1 MFRPSP
7 QLPFPQPIPSLPLVG
22 VNPASEQGFCS
33 SGCGVAG
40 AVLVSVPM
48 GDIET
53 YIRLRNS
60 GIALVEHIP
69 GSPDKLRAL
78 GADPADATELA
89 GLHQVYFG
97 PTRFT
102 GKQKKARAAAIQQR
116 HSLSA
121 LTLIETYVS
130 KVKKTLDAWNLR
142 AKLAATPAHR
152 IRAVATARLKE
163 LRSKRIAKPGVRI
176 TYRAQGPNTLS
187 ITDDA
192 TTIANMRGVLE
203 STNTTDLLQAANDV
217 FFNQATGAKPAVR
230 TQVIVTLNELDQIIN
245 GDGDEIELNLTN
257 GGRMTGAE
265 FLTHKF
271 AQIGYATIVHPIEG
285 PINTWRLERGA
296 NFNQRLT
303 LHAEFDTCSRPG
315 CNKPADYC
323 QIHHLIPWQA
333 GGYTNIKN
341 LTFLCAYHNGIND
354 DDPLKPTGRGY
365 MYRLNT
371 GVSFIPPWGTPIT
384 EMPGYQEALARL
396 NAEKAATAPAQLPDP
411 PPDSS

>member
-1 MFRPSP
+1 
-7 QLPFPQPIPSLPLVG
+7 
-22 VNPASEQGFCS
+22 
-33 SGCGVAG
+33 
-40 AVLVSVPM
+40 M

-53 YIRLRNS
+53 YLRLRNS

-69 GSPDKLRAL
+69 GTPDELRAL

-102 GKQKKARAAAIQQR
+102 GKQKKARQAALAQK
-116 HSLSA
+116 HSLGT
-121 LTLIETYVS
+121 LTLIESYTAR
-130 KVKKTLDAWNLR
+130 VKKTLDAWNLR
-142 AKLAATPAHR
+142 VKLAATPAHR
-152 IRAVATARLKE
+152 IPTVAAARLKE
-163 LRSKRIAKPGVRI
+163 LRAKRTAKPGVRI
-176 TYRAQGPNTLS
+176 TYRAEGPNTLS

-192 TTIANMRGVLE
+192 TTIANMRAVLE
-203 STNTTDLLQAANDV
+203 STNTTDLLKAANDV
-217 FFNQATGAKPAVR
+217 FFKEGTGSTPAVR
-230 TQVIVTLNELDQIIN
+230 TQVIITLNELDQIIN
-245 GDGDEIELNLTN
+245 GDGDDIELKLTN
-257 GGRMTGAE
+257 GARMTGAE

-271 AQIGYATIVHPIEG
+271 ADIGYATIVHPLDG
-285 PINTWRLERGA
+285 PINTWRLSRGA
-296 NFNQRLT
+296 NLNQRLT
-303 LHAEFDTCSRPG
+303 LHAEFHTCSRPG

-323 QIHHLIPWQA
+323 QVHHLVPWQA

-354 DDPLKPTGRGY
+354 DDPHRPTGRGY

-384 EMPGYQEALARL
+384 AMPEYQEALARL
-396 NAEKAATAPAQLPDP
+396 NTEQASTRGAEKTQATAQGAATTPGTASQSQAVPEQPPDP

>member
-1 MFRPSP
+1 
-7 QLPFPQPIPSLPLVG
+7 
-22 VNPASEQGFCS
+22 
-33 SGCGVAG
+33 
-40 AVLVSVPM
+40 M

-69 GSPDKLRAL
+69 GTPDELRAL
-78 GADPADATELA
+78 GADASDATELA

-102 GKQKKARAAAIQQR
+102 GKQRKARAAALQQR
-116 HSLSA
+116 HSLST

-152 IRAVATARLKE
+152 IPTVAATRLKE

-192 TTIANMRGVLE
+192 TTIANMRAVLE
-203 STNTTDLLQAANDV
+203 STNNTDLLKAANDV
-217 FFNQATGAKPAVR
+217 FFNQATGTKPSVR

-257 GGRMTGAE
+257 GARMTGAE

-271 AQIGYATIVHPIEG
+271 AEIGYATIVHPIEG

-303 LHAEFDTCSRPG
+303 LHAEFHTCSRPG

-323 QIHHLIPWQA
+323 QIHHLVPWQA

-384 EMPGYQEALARL
+384 AMPEYQEAVARL
-396 NAEKAATAPAQLPDP
+396 TTEKAATAPAQPPDP

>member
-1 MFRPSP
+1 
-7 QLPFPQPIPSLPLVG
+7 
-22 VNPASEQGFCS
+22 
-33 SGCGVAG
+33 
-40 AVLVSVPM
+40 M

-53 YIRLRNS
+53 YLRLRNS
-60 GIALVEHIP
+60 GIVLVEHIP
-69 GSPDKLRAL
+69 GSPDELRTL
-78 GADPADATELA
+78 GADPADAAELSQ
-89 GLHQVYFG
+89 LHQVYFG

-102 GKQKKARAAAIQQR
+102 GKQRKARAAALAQR
-116 HSLSA
+116 HSLGT

-152 IRAVATARLKE
+152 IRQVATARLKE
-163 LRSKRIAKPGVRI
+163 LKRKRTAKPGVRI
-176 TYRAQGPNTLS
+176 TYREQGPNTLS

-192 TTIANMRGVLE
+192 TTIANMRAVLE
-203 STNTTDLLQAANDV
+203 STNNTDLLQAANDV
-217 FFNQATGAKPAVR
+217 FFNQATGTKPSVR

-257 GGRMTGAE
+257 GARMTGAE

-303 LHAEFDTCSRPG
+303 LHAEFHTCSRPG

-323 QIHHLIPWQA
+323 QIHHLVPWQA

-354 DDPLKPTGRGY
+354 DDPLRPTGRGY

-371 GVSFIPPWGTPIT
+371 GVAFIPPWGAPIT
-384 EMPGYQEALARL
+384 AMPEYQEAVARL
-396 NAEKAATAPAQLPDP
+396 NAERASGQATTTTPTTPP
-411 PPDSS
+411 EEPPDSS